1 MPGKTESRSS
11 RELALWPEEPPE
23 FSKLPLPDRLL
34 VPLSARMGGEAKV
47 LPPGTVVRKGQI
59 LVVRAAE
66 SSHVALAPADG
77 VLEHVRPIRLSNGRA
92 TLAIELVVDHAA
104 AGKVVTDAADDLREA
119 DPTALVTWIERIRR
133 AGIWADRH
141 ASPDLIGQ
149 LNQAV
154 SRPIDTVV
162 CTVLDSDASMRL
174 NGTILARYGEPVAE
188 GTSLLARI
196 TGASRAILA
205 VEADAHPAWAVPWWD
220 AARSARLEVV
230 ELANDYPQADPTL
243 MVYSLTKR
251 RLRPGNL
258 PTTQGVL
265 VVDAAAAWA
274 IGQVARGTAMLSS
287 PLAVHD
293 HLRRRS
299 HYLDVPVGTPLQY
312 VLDKVAGWEDGFVIR
327 GGDLLRDLRLR
338 IDAVVGGGELTIHL
352 TGPER
357 DLIPEPCIRCAWC
370 VEACPTLVHPA
381 SVLEAAQRR
390 DMKMAERA
398 GLGAC
403 IECGVCAHVC
413 PSRLPILDAI
423 REIRNHSMA

>member
-1 MPGKTESRSS
+1 MS
-11 RELALWPEEPPE
+11 LWPIQPPE
-23 FSKLPLPDRLL
+23 FSRLPLPDRLL

-47 LPPGTVVRKGQI
+47 LRAGTAVRKGHA
-59 LVVRAAE
+59 LVVRPAE

-77 VLEHVRPIRLSNGRA
+77 VLENVRPIRLSNGRP
-92 TLAIELVVDHAA
+92 TLAIELVVDHTA
-104 AGKVVTDAADDLREA
+104 AGEIFKDEPKDLRQA
-119 DPTALVTWIERIRR
+119 DPSALLTWIERIRR
-133 AGIWADRH
+133 AGIWADRN

-162 CTVLDSDASMRL
+162 CTALDSDAGMRL
-174 NGTILARYGEPVAE
+174 NGSLVARFGNDVAE
-188 GTSLLARI
+188 GTALLARI
-196 TGASRAILA
+196 TRASRSILA
-205 VEADAHPAWAVPWWD
+205 VEAEAHPAWAVPWWEAGR
-220 AARSARLEVV
+220 AAKLEVV

-243 MVYSLTKR
+243 MVYSLTNR

-274 IGQVARGTAMLSS
+274 IGQTARGLAMLSS

-299 HYLDVPVGTPLQY
+299 HYLDVAVGTPLQY
-312 VLDKVAGWEDGFVIR
+312 VLEKISGWEEGFVVR

-338 IDAVVGGGELTIHL
+338 IDAVIGGGELTIHL
-352 TGPER
+352 TGPEV
-357 DLIPEPCIRCAWC
+357 DVIPEPCIRCAWC
-370 VEACPTLVHPA
+370 MEACPTLVYPA
-381 SVLEAAQRR
+381 SVLEGAQRR
-390 DMKMAERA
+390 ELRLAQRA
-398 GLGAC
+398 GLEAC

-423 REIRNHSMA
+423 RDIRNQRSTSSRSGPVEGKSE